1 MCQRQS
7 ALSVYGPKTHPARPH
22 LPPPLFAQ
30 RGCPYISPMKQIL
43 LPAALIALI
52 SSPLAAQEAEGEDS
66 GPSLM
71 ERGAELFWEGLR
83 QEMAPALED
92 LQGMMEEIG
101 PAMGAFLAEMGPAL
115 AEIAKEVEDWSV
127 YEMPEI
133 LPNGDIIIRK
143 KPKDNAPADK
153 ETAEEEGVTEI

>member
-1 MCQRQS
+1 
-7 ALSVYGPKTHPARPH
+7 
-22 LPPPLFAQ
+22 
-30 RGCPYISPMKQIL
+30 MKQIL

>member
-1 MCQRQS
+1 
-7 ALSVYGPKTHPARPH
+7 
-22 LPPPLFAQ
+22 
-30 RGCPYISPMKQIL
+30 MKQFL

-52 SSPLAAQEAEGEDS
+52 SSPLAAQDAEGEDS

-127 YEMPEI
+127 YELPEI

-143 KPKDNAPADK
+143 KPKDNVPADK